1 MSQRSGPRHLAG
13 TRTSA
18 LIARNRPVAVTVAIL
33 LLLVLAVAA
42 GRAVSALA
50 SRSSSRPSVASPT
63 TIATVPSP
71 PETDAEA
78 ASSTVAPDSSAPAT
92 TVPGNLVGNPGFE
105 SGFSGWRP
113 LGGARIDLTDI
124 AHQGSFAIKLS
135 GGSTPDPGV
144 AYPTVTSTR
153 AKGALYQA
161 TVWVQASAP
170 GVTGEIH
177 LLEYVEGQRFAI
189 FRSGLDLRDTRWHR
203 LRVAQLVHVKGST
216 LALEVVAPRLPA
228 RADLLIDD
236 VTVRQAK

>member
-1 MSQRSGPRHLAG
+1 
-13 TRTSA
+13 
-18 LIARNRPVAVTVAIL
+18 LIARNRSVAVTVAIL

-50 SRSSSRPSVASPT
+50 SRSSSMASPT
-63 TIATVPSP
+63 TLATVPSP

-78 ASSTVAPDSSAPAT
+78 ASSTVAPDSSASAT

-113 LGGARIDLTDI
+113 LGGARIDRTDI

-135 GGSTPDPGV
+135 GGSTPDPGI
-144 AYPTVTSTR
+144 AYPTVTSTK

-170 GVTGEIH
+170 GVTGEVH

-216 LALEVVAPRLPA
+216 LALEVVAPQLPA

>member
-18 LIARNRPVAVTVAIL
+18 LIARNRSVAVTVAIL

-42 GRAVSALA
+42 GRAVGALA
-50 SRSSSRPSVASPT
+50 SRSSSMASPT
-63 TIATVPSP
+63 TLATVPSP

-113 LGGARIDLTDI
+113 LGGARIDRTDI

-135 GGSTPDPGV
+135 GGSTPDPGI
-144 AYPTVTSTR
+144 AYPTVTSTK

-216 LALEVVAPRLPA
+216 LALEVVAPQLPA

>member
-1 MSQRSGPRHLAG
+1 M
-13 TRTSA
+13 
-18 LIARNRPVAVTVAIL
+18 IARNRSVAVTVAIL

-63 TIATVPSP
+63 TIATVPSSP

-78 ASSTVAPDSSAPAT
+78 ASSTVAPDSSASAT

-124 AHQGSFAIKLS
+124 AHQGSQAIKLS
-135 GGSTPDPGV
+135 GGSTPNPGV
-144 AYPTVTSTR
+144 AYPTVTTTT

-161 TVWVQASAP
+161 TVWVQASVP
-170 GVTGEIH
+170 GVTGELH

-236 VTVRQAK
+236 VAVRQAE

>member
-50 SRSSSRPSVASPT
+50 SRSSSMASPT
-63 TIATVPSP
+63 TLATVPSP
-71 PETDAEA
+71 PETDA
-78 ASSTVAPDSSAPAT
+78 PDSGAPAT

-105 SGFSGWRP
+105 SGLSGWRP
-113 LGGARIDLTDI
+113 LGGARIDRTDI

-135 GGSTPDPGV
+135 GGSTPDPGI
-144 AYPTVTSTR
+144 AYPTVTSTK

-236 VTVRQAK
+236 VTVRQAE

>member
-18 LIARNRPVAVTVAIL
+18 LIARNRSVAVTVAIL

-50 SRSSSRPSVASPT
+50 SRSSSMASPT
-63 TIATVPSP
+63 TLATVPSP

-113 LGGARIDLTDI
+113 LGGARIDRTDI

-135 GGSTPDPGV
+135 GGSTPDPGI
-144 AYPTVTSTR
+144 AYPTVTSTK

-216 LALEVVAPRLPA
+216 LALEVVAPQLPA